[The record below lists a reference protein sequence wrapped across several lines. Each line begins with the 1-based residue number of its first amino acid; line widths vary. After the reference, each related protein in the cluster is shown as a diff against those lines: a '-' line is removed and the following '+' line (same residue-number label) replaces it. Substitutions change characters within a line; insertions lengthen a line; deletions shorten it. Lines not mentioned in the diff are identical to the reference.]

1 VTRLVAVAAVGILM
15 LAACQ
20 RDEQAPV
27 TPASEPSPQVVN
39 PGTLGGPGRVPAG
52 RDRGGHDLGA
62 GRPMPRGSP

>member
-39 PGTLGGPGRVPAG
+39 PGTLGAPGGFLLAAT
-52 RDRGGHDLGA
+52 GA
-62 GRPMPRGSP
+62 VTT